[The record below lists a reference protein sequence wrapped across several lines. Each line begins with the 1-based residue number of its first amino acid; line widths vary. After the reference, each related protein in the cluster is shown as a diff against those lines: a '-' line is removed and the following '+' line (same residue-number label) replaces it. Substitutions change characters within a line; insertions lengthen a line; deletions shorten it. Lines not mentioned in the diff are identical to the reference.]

1 MDPSKRYQVRPS
13 SAKYDARPGIK
24 WSDSLWGFRV
34 IVAVIIGLAVAGFA
48 FVLPGLDSP
57 TLQAVLYAVVS
68 AAVFLALL
76 FLFLVQH
83 IDPGIIPPSE
93 IKGGSSREGADLPD
107 LVIDSHGQWARHYLL
122 LLISSLLFLLCSL
135 SPFPFLPARLL
146 PPDPEVVAAER
157 GQISPDLVKDSHG
170 QPRGGGSREGAD
182 FARPNPE
189 VVAAERGQISP
200 DLVIDSHG
208 QWARRRLL
216 LDGRSEITQRYCS
229 TCNRFDHHC
238 GAVGT
243 CVARKNHRFFTAFL
257 FSASLVREGWCF
269 QSQKML
275 NSSFHLSVPS
285 PPSPP
290 LPPLLFLLSLVSSC
304 ASLNNSVSPLLYAPL
319 LARGHFSWSSFSSLD
334 SRPSVPP
341 SSSSP
346 LVFFLVQA
354 SGLLLYAIAS
364 GLLLYATVLR
374 LKEEDWDNATA
385 DKFQNSMRLKEE
397 DWDKGL
403 SEQEVGLSEQEVYV
417 FFLMLLALAYFY
429 TSLLFFFAVMHGT
442 ILLCGTC
449 ALLPLPLLSIPH
461 PSPTSTPHCS
471 SSLPS
476 CTARFFYAQAA
487 A

>member
-93 IKGGSSREGADLPD
+93 IKD
-107 LVIDSHGQWARHYLL
+107 
-122 LLISSLLFLLCSL
+122 
-135 SPFPFLPARLL
+135 
-146 PPDPEVVAAER
+146 
-157 GQISPDLVKDSHG
+157 
-170 QPRGGGSREGAD
+170 
-182 FARPNPE
+182 PE

-229 TCNRFDHHC
+229 TCNVWRQPRTSHCSRCGFCMERFDHHC

-257 FSASLVREGWCF
+257 FSASL
-269 QSQKML
+269 
-275 NSSFHLSVPS
+275 
-285 PPSPP
+285 
-290 LPPLLFLLSLVSSC
+290 
-304 ASLNNSVSPLLYAPL
+304 
-319 LARGHFSWSSFSSLD
+319 
-334 SRPSVPP
+334 
-341 SSSSP
+341 
-346 LVFFLVQA
+346 
-354 SGLLLYAIAS
+354 AS

-374 LKEEDWDNATA
+374 LKEEDWD
-385 DKFQNSMRLKEE
+385 K
-397 DWDKGL
+397 
-403 SEQEVGLSEQEVYV
+403 GLSEQEVYV

-442 ILLCGTC
+442 ILLC
-449 ALLPLPLLSIPH
+449 
-461 PSPTSTPHCS
+461 
-471 SSLPS
+471 
-476 CTARFFYAQAA
+476 
-487 A
+487 

>member
-48 FVLPGLDSP
+48 FVLPGLARP

-93 IKGGSSREGADLPD
+93 IKD
-107 LVIDSHGQWARHYLL
+107 
-122 LLISSLLFLLCSL
+122 
-135 SPFPFLPARLL
+135 
-146 PPDPEVVAAER
+146 
-157 GQISPDLVKDSHG
+157 
-170 QPRGGGSREGAD
+170 
-182 FARPNPE
+182 PE

-229 TCNRFDHHC
+229 TCNVWRQPRTSHCSRCGFCMERFDHHC

-243 CVARKNHRFFTAFL
+243 CVARKNHRFFTGFL
-257 FSASLVREGWCF
+257 FSASL
-269 QSQKML
+269 
-275 NSSFHLSVPS
+275 
-285 PPSPP
+285 
-290 LPPLLFLLSLVSSC
+290 
-304 ASLNNSVSPLLYAPL
+304 
-319 LARGHFSWSSFSSLD
+319 
-334 SRPSVPP
+334 
-341 SSSSP
+341 
-346 LVFFLVQA
+346 
-354 SGLLLYAIAS
+354 AS

-374 LKEEDWDNATA
+374 LKEEDWD
-385 DKFQNSMRLKEE
+385 K
-397 DWDKGL
+397 
-403 SEQEVGLSEQEVYV
+403 GLSEQEVYV

-442 ILLCGTC
+442 ILLCDCTTKQYIRSRQGRGSEWQRPSLHVWLDNMNSICC
-449 ALLPLPLLSIPH
+449 AEVRSKH
-461 PSPTSTPHCS
+461 VATVKAVVEG
-471 SSLPS
+471 
-476 CTARFFYAQAA
+476 TARAQGLAPV
-487 A
+487 